1 MSAAPITSFQK
12 LKTVDQN
19 LARVRIQYP
28 GFVDF
33 TLRKIIIE
41 NIVDVIKRK
50 MRNIGLSDKIID
62 ATFLSVER
70 RKSPS
75 RVVYSVIS
83 NYNASVPG
91 GDKFPVAIFIEDGR
105 RAYVVAAPEP
115 TEDRPN
121 PHLKFE
127 GKGGEDVFRKSVK
140 IPRFVGKKFVRDT
153 IKEQLPSIQGFW
165 NDAQNNWLSNMLK
178 T

>member
-1 MSAAPITSFQK
+1 MSAPITSFAK
-12 LKTVDQN
+12 LNSVDQN

-33 TLRKIIIE
+33 TLKKILQE

-50 MRNIGLSDKIID
+50 MKSIGLSDKIID
-62 ATFLSVER
+62 ATFLSAER
-70 RKSPS
+70 KKTPS

-83 NYNASVPG
+83 NYNADTAS

-105 RAYVVAAPEP
+105 RAYTVTAPEP

-121 PHLKFE
+121 PHLGPIEKDGNTFWL
-127 GKGGEDVFRKSVK
+127 KKAK
-140 IPRFVGKKFVRDT
+140 IPRYVGKKFVRDT
-153 IKEQLPSIQGFW
+153 IKEQLPFVQGIW
-165 NDAQNNWLSNMLK
+165 NDAQNEWISNILK